1 MAAQAIVETADWP
14 RSSVIWS
21 NWCSIQILA
30 AAKAAAPA
38 AKHAAKSDPLYIQAE
53 FKWSNPNRSLG
64 RKGVIS
70 VDPVV
75 ATQNNTANGAQHNGQ
90 PAFGDDDFFNH
101 Y

>member
-1 MAAQAIVETADWP
+1 M
-14 RSSVIWS
+14 
-21 NWCSIQILA
+21 QILA
-30 AAKAAAPA
+30 AAKAAGADA
-38 AKHAAKSDPLYIQAE
+38 TKHAAKSDPLYIQTE

-75 ATQNNTANGAQHNGQ
+75 ATENNTANRAQHNGQ